1 MSEGRAQEA
10 ENDTNTHVRLPR
22 ESISHANHL
31 PPCSS
36 RRKIFDRE
44 RVRRRMNTVQ
54 FENQVLDFL
63 TLGWLNFQGV
73 FKESRRI
80 FIFQGV
86 SRALKVKF

>member
-1 MSEGRAQEA
+1 
-10 ENDTNTHVRLPR
+10 
-22 ESISHANHL
+22 
-31 PPCSS
+31 
-36 RRKIFDRE
+36 
-44 RVRRRMNTVQ
+44 MNTVQ

-73 FKESRRI
+73 FKESRQI